1 MSINKFGFR
10 RKYDGDKI
18 NDDNVIKSTG
28 GTMTG
33 SLNMNQNKIVN
44 LGDPIDKN
52 DAVNRIFVYRSE
64 QNIKSNIQ
72 KLISSFMKKDKLGNI
87 DIQNKRIIN
96 IENPI
101 DDKDCVTKQY
111 VDLKTDKY
119 VYSVTNLITPSNQR
133 LKLSTN
139 LVLQSTPLNNIFL
152 LHGTVI
158 LHETLTGK
166 QLLGNLDNMNINYP
180 YITYCTVD
188 DKNYI
193 VTIFGNEINV
203 DFDYNFILANKQ
215 IKVNTLVSVI

>member
-139 LVLQSTPLNNIFL
+139 LVLQSTPLNNIFI

-158 LHETLTGK
+158 LMKPHQE
-166 QLLGNLDNMNINYP
+166 NN
-180 YITYCTVD
+180 C
-188 DKNYI
+188 
-193 VTIFGNEINV
+193 
-203 DFDYNFILANKQ
+203 
-215 IKVNTLVSVI
+215 